1 MTVVTEGCS
10 GYMNTNH
17 HLVPPLIFAKVLWEA
32 CHIALGQPFEFL
44 QHLLP
49 LVHRTKTLDPK
60 HDLHLYLKGQPLAKR
75 LVLRVH
81 ESLVFLMT
89 APSMKCGLSALF
101 TFFIWF
107 LDQWPTR
114 ARTFC
119 PWPKKVYPWGVPPR
133 VSFRSHSP
141 HAMSLHQSA
150 P

>member
-1 MTVVTEGCS
+1 MTVVTVGCS

-49 LVHRTKTLDPK
+49 LVHRTKHSTQNMIFTCTSQGN
-60 HDLHLYLKGQPLAKR
+60 HLPNGLSLGSTSPLY
-75 LVLRVH
+75 
-81 ESLVFLMT
+81 FMMT

-101 TFFIWF
+101 TLFIWF
-107 LDQWPTR
+107 LDQLPTR

-119 PWPKKVYPWGVPPR
+119 PWTKKVYPWGVPPR
-133 VSFRSHSP
+133 VSFRSHSS
-141 HAMSLHQSA
+141 HVMSLHQSA

>member
-1 MTVVTEGCS
+1 MTVVTVGCS

-32 CHIALGQPFEFL
+32 CHIVLGQPFEFL

-81 ESLVFLMT
+81 ESLYFMMT

-101 TFFIWF
+101 TLFIWF

-119 PWPKKVYPWGVPPR
+119 PWTKKVYPWGVPPR
-133 VSFRSHSP
+133 VSFRSHSL
-141 HAMSLHQSA
+141 HVMSLHQSA